1 MANDDVDQSGRIHF
15 RDGWL
20 EHGFTQ
26 VPNCV
31 LHHPTLSPG
40 AKVVYALLLSF
51 AWRED
56 HCWPGQRRLAEAAAS
71 SERSV
76 RNWLA
81 ELRDAK
87 VLTIERRGLTQ
98 TNVYWLERLDHLA
111 EPARAER
118 QDMPIRMAPG
128 ARLDRNDVPPKN
140 TQGKR
145 RIEGEIDAPTKPDD
159 PLAVVWAT
167 ALADLA
173 EQTPPGNYARW
184 LSRVTLAA
192 AANGTAVVACPDRV
206 TAEQLRRRYD
216 ALIRQAVSDALG
228 RPVSVE
234 YRADGD
240 R

>member
-1 MANDDVDQSGRIHF
+1 MADDADQSGRIHF

-26 VPNCV
+26 VPNCL
-31 LHHPTLSPG
+31 LHHPALSPG

-56 HCWPGQRRLAEAAAS
+56 HCWPGQRRLAEAAAA

-111 EPARAER
+111 EPVTAER
-118 QDMPIRMAPG
+118 QNVPISAAMA
-128 ARLDRNDVPPKN
+128 ARPDRQGLPTKN
-140 TQGKR
+140 TQAR
-145 RIEGEIDAPTKPDD
+145 RSNEGGRSHQRPGFHDFPRPTPRYVTGLDDDAD
-159 PLAVVWAT
+159 A
-167 ALADLA
+167 AD
-173 EQTPPGNYARW
+173 
-184 LSRVTLAA
+184 
-192 AANGTAVVACPDRV
+192 
-206 TAEQLRRRYD
+206 
-216 ALIRQAVSDALG
+216 
-228 RPVSVE
+228 
-234 YRADGD
+234 
-240 R
+240 